1 MQISDMV
8 EMVEYV
14 FVPIVTY
21 SKNTHYKH
29 WKFSSKTVLFLEKT
43 KNTSF

>member
-1 MQISDMV
+1 MQISGMV

-29 WKFSSKTVLFLEKT
+29 WKFSSKTLFLEKKKT
-43 KNTSF
+43 TSF